1 MILAFKPQFRDKI
14 LNGEKIHTIRQDKN
28 EHWQP
33 GKLIQFCTGVRTKQ
47 HNQFYC
53 EPCKAVQ
60 YVSIFVKQKK
70 IFVTNQLVLALG
82 VIDSDVCLTPEKMND
97 LAVNDGFNNIN
108 EFFEFF
114 ENNYK
119 TEVFIGKIIHWTYF
133 KY

>member
-1 MILAFKPQFRDKI
+1 MILAFKLQFRDKI
-14 LNGEKIHTIRQDKN
+14 SNSEKVHTIRQDKN
-28 EHWQP
+28 ERWQP

-47 HNQFYC
+47 HNQFT
-53 EPCKAVQ
+53 ENVVKSVQ

-82 VIDSDVCLTPEKMND
+82 VIDSDVCLTPEKMHD
-97 LAVNDGFNNIN
+97 LAVNDGFDNIN

-119 TEVFIGKIIHWTYF
+119 TEVFKGKIIHWTNC

>member
-14 LNGEKIHTIRQDKN
+14 LNGEKIHTIREDKTDR
-28 EHWQP
+28 WQ
-33 GKLIQFCTGVRTKQ
+33 KNRIIQFCTGVRTKR
-47 HNQFYC
+47 HNQFS
-53 EPCKAVQ
+53 ENVVKSVQ